1 MIMPKQQNGSAKR
14 FLAYHNVLIL
24 HKSEKQT
31 VKDQF
36 GSLNIEI
43 WDLFVIWCL
52 RFGVLFSYKAF

>member
-31 VKDQF
+31 VKDQL
-36 GSLNIEI
+36 G
-43 WDLFVIWCL
+43 L
-52 RFGVLFSYKAF
+52 RFLTPLPILVLKE